1 MSVVSR
7 GVRNAFRNGL
17 RTGAVVLIL
26 AISIGLSLSM
36 LVANKAVEGRI
47 ADLKTEVNRT
57 VIVNPSGSRGFEGGG
72 EPLTTADLD
81 KMRDIAHIESANGFA
96 NFMLTTEGE
105 DGAFNNV
112 MIKGGGNSGTTNLES
127 SIEPGTLGNR
137 FNTQADGNGPPADF
151 KLPIRG
157 LGTDGGYDQSGKEFN
172 ITAGRNLKSDDTYSA
187 VVGKKLAEENDLKVG
202 STFEA
207 YDKTFTVVGIVDQ
220 GNDFENDGLIIPL
233 KTAQELSGLE
243 GEVSAIVAQ
252 VDSIENLES
261 AIADIKQELGED
273 HADVTSTQENVRE
286 AIASLKTVQ
295 NISIVGFITALAAAA
310 LIVLMVMFVIVRE
323 RRREIGVLK
332 AIGGSNRSIV
342 SQFIVE
348 AVVLVAIGGIVGLG
362 ISVASSGA
370 IANALV
376 SSNTNSSETTD
387 EPTMGMKP
395 GGPGAI
401 RMKASG
407 DTLKD
412 TKELVGEVTTSIG
425 ATTLLYGFL
434 GMIAIAV
441 AGSAIPAWL
450 IAKVRPAEVLRGE

>member
-17 RTGAVVLIL
+17 RTSAVVLIL

-36 LVANKAVEGRI
+36 LVAYKAVEGRI

-57 VIVNPSGSRGFEGGG
+57 IIVNPSGSRGFEGGG
-72 EPLTTADLD
+72 EPLTTADLS
-81 KMRDIAHIESANGFA
+81 KVRDVAHVESANGFT
-96 NFMLTTEGE
+96 NFMLTPQS
-105 DGAFNNV
+105 DDDSMMSM
-112 MIKGGGNSGTTNLES
+112 MIRGGGNSGETNLES
-127 SIEPGTLGNR
+127 SIDPGTLGQR
-137 FNTQADGNGPPADF
+137 FNTQANGEAPVDL

-157 LGTDGGYDQSGKEFN
+157 MGTNGIYDETGKQFN
-172 ITAGRNLKSDDTYSA
+172 ITDGRALNDDDTYSA
-187 VVGKKLAEENDLKVG
+187 VLGKDIAEKNGMKVG

-207 YDKTFTVVGIVDQ
+207 YDKAFTVVGIMDQ
-220 GNDFENDGLIIPL
+220 GTDFANDAVVIPL

-243 GEVSAIVAQ
+243 GEVSTIVAQ
-252 VDSIENLES
+252 ADSIENLET
-261 AIADIKQELGED
+261 AIDDVKKELGED
-273 HADVTSTQENVRE
+273 HADVTTTQDDVRQ
-286 AIASLKTVQ
+286 AISSLKTVQ

-332 AIGGSNRSIV
+332 AIGGSNRRIV
-342 SQFIVE
+342 SQFIIE
-348 AVVLVAIGGIVGLG
+348 AVVLVAIGGIIGLG
-362 ISVASSGA
+362 ISTASSGA

-376 SSNTNSSETTD
+376 TNHASSSETED
-387 EPTMGMKP
+387 EVP
-395 GGPGAI
+395 GGMRTGGGPRTI
-401 RMKASG
+401 SLNASG
-407 DTLKD
+407 DTFQD
-412 TKELVGEVTTSIG
+412 TKELVGEVTTSVG

-434 GMIAIAV
+434 GMIAVAI